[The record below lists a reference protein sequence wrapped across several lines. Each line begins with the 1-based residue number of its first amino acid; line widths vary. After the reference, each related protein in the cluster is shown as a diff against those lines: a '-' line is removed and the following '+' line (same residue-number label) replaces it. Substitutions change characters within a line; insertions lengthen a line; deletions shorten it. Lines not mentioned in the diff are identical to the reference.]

1 MKRHERDAWMR
12 KAPFVGKL
20 LALMAELIP
29 RYGGQ
34 AEVVASA
41 EFRARMDAV
50 AAATPGVAA
59 WLADMPD

>member
-1 MKRHERDAWMR
+1 MTQRDEWMR
-12 KAPFVGKL
+12 KAPFLGTLLTL
-20 LALMAELIP
+20 LAELVP

-50 AAATPGVAA
+50 ADATPGVAA